1 MHSLSTVLQLKKND
15 EVCVVQKSGGK
26 LRFAYFVGYLLNP
39 NVSFC
44 AKGTRKGTTA
54 EIKPGQITYGSVSPN
69 HGNGLVTST
78 GIFTAPVSGTYAFHF
93 HALHWYQ
100 SKVSNISFRLNNHQV
115 AGTYIKESVTPSGR
129 LYQMVAIS
137 VVLKLEEND
146 VVDIFLSRGKL
157 HCCSLYLSLKGYLL
171 F

>member
-1 MHSLSTVLQLKKND
+1 MHSLSTVLQLNKND
-15 EVCVVQKSGGK
+15 EVHVQPYDDVK
-26 LRFAYFVGYLLNP
+26 LQFAYFVGYLLNQ

-44 AKGTRKGTTA
+44 AKGTDSDYN
-54 EIKPGQITYGSVSPN
+54 PGQITYGSVSPN
-69 HGNGLVTST
+69 HGNGLATST

-93 HALHWYQ
+93 HGLNYYD
-100 SKVSNISFRLNNHQV
+100 SKVNDISFRLNNHQV
-115 AGTYIKESVTPSGR
+115 AGSYIKESGAS

-146 VVDIFLSRGKL
+146 VVDVFLSKGI
-157 HCCSLYLSLKGYLL
+157 LYGAGGSNYVSFKGYLL